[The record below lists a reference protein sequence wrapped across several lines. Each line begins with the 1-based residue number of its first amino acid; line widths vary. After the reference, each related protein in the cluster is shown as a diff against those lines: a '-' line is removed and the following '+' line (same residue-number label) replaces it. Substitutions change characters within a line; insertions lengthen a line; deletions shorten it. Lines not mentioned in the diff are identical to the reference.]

1 MLWLLASVSIFDLSN
16 RSKMKAAA
24 PIMHG
29 MIDDFLSFRKLK
41 ASPRMVRTK
50 TATANGYTYDK
61 IMQRCISNQ

>member
-1 MLWLLASVSIFDLSN
+1 
-16 RSKMKAAA
+16 MKAAA